1 MTTLKVEI
9 TTSCLVT
16 IKRAGGLMLKCSAI
30 YAPRE
35 LFCFGSQNAFD
46 GEFRVWQC
54 LLAAFTI
61 KCYYGLHK
69 PSLFI
74 TMATLSLDFRF
85 PTAAKKNFF
94 WGFHIKRDVPKMK
107 RRN

>member
-35 LFCFGSQNAFD
+35 LFCFD